1 MKAVIKVSD
10 MKKLEDVVKVRQAIS
25 SNLGVLACQI
35 NQEKGEAEIVFD
47 DSLSKID
54 EIIDSIE
61 NNGYIVF

>member
-10 MKKLEDVVKVRQAIS
+10 LKKLEDVEKVRQAIS

-35 NQEKGEAEIVFD
+35 NQQKGEAEIIFD
-47 DSLSKID
+47 DTASTVE

-61 NNGYIVF
+61 NIGYIVL

>member
-35 NQEKGEAEIVFD
+35 NQEKGEAEIIFD
-47 DSLSKID
+47 DSLSKVD

-61 NNGYIVF
+61 NNGYIVL